1 MLKNYF
7 STMLHPA
14 FFILTTTLALS
25 AFSAEENTANHR
37 NEDTAGQIG
46 AAITSGDM
54 EALRE
59 RVYADKRLVIAGNM
73 QLSDAE
79 AKKFWPVYEAYQSD
93 LHNLNE
99 KMVRIINEY
108 SLAYSKGA
116 ILNSTAKRLLDDT
129 LALEMAEARLKQSY
143 VPILSKALPATKM
156 ARYLQIEN
164 KIRALIRY
172 ELAKGIPL
180 AN

>member
-25 AFSAEENTANHR
+25 AFSAEEKTENNR
-37 NEDTAGQIG
+37 NESTVGQIG
-46 AAITSGDM
+46 AITPGDM

-79 AKKFWPVYEAYQSD
+79 AKKFWPVYEAYQND

>member
-7 STMLHPA
+7 STMLRPV
-14 FFILTTTLALS
+14 FFILTATLALPV
-25 AFSAEENTANHR
+25 FSTEEHTANYP
-37 NEDTAGQIG
+37 NENIAGQIG
-46 AAITSGDM
+46 EIMPGDM

-59 RVYADKRLVIAGNM
+59 RIYADKRLVIAGNM
-73 QLSDAE
+73 QLTDAE
-79 AKKFWPVYEAYQSD
+79 AKKFWPVYEAYQHD
-93 LHNLNE
+93 LHNINE

>member
-25 AFSAEENTANHR
+25 AFSAEENTENNR
-37 NEDTAGQIG
+37 NESTVGQIG
-46 AAITSGDM
+46 AITPGDM

-79 AKKFWPVYEAYQSD
+79 AKKFWPVYEAYQND